1 MFGYN
6 LVYCSTVAKK
16 IKTSITFDEDLLKWI
31 DSQIKTKRFASR
43 THALEYA
50 VEQLK
55 HIK

>member
-1 MFGYN
+1 MFGYT
-6 LVYCSTVAKK
+6 LVFCSTVTKK

-31 DSQIKTKRFASR
+31 DSQIKIKRFASR